1 MERLE
6 KVLQEAAS
14 QGKLSCPTAFKIAQ
28 EEKCSLAE
36 VGETCNKL
44 KIKIESCQLGCF

>member
-6 KVLQEAAS
+6 KSIQEAAS
-14 QGKLSCPTAFKIAQ
+14 QGKLTCPAAFKIAE

-44 KIKIESCQLGCF
+44 KIKIMSCQLGCF